1 MSLTREDVLG
11 ADDLKREPVDAPEW
25 GGTVWVQ
32 ELSAADAMEYDVWIF
47 ENKEDRASI
56 MKGMNAM
63 MVMLCACNEEG
74 ERLFSNT
81 DLAEINSKAPEPV
94 ARIARAAFSI
104 NKMRDSDYE
113 DEVKNSES
121 GQTVASITG

>member
-11 ADDLKREPVDAPEW
+11 ADDLKRESVDCPEW

-32 ELSAADAMEYDVWIF
+32 ELTAADSMEYDVWIF
-47 ENKEDRASI
+47 ENREDKTAI

-74 ERLFSNT
+74 ERLFSNK
-81 DLAEINSKAPEPV
+81 DLAEINSKSPEPV
-94 ARIARAAFSI
+94 IRIASAAFAI
-104 NKMRDSDYE
+104 NKMRESDYE
-113 DEVKNSES
+113 GEVKNSES
-121 GQTVASITG
+121 GQIVASISG